1 MGTHNTRKRSQEGE
15 KSQSSSNF
23 PDPKRRR
30 LIDPKREDLKMMDSS
45 DWIPD
50 DKALLTLF
58 GNVRHGDDTTLGRS
72 FDITFFKNVAER
84 LTGSEGTDIDE
95 KDVAWRVRN
104 LRQVFH
110 GNPTFKFE
118 KLSKTVYTLTLLE
131 AVAQEGKDKIP
142 FIKDYTA
149 HNDDTSVNLE
159 IIMTEDQMN
168 TARQE
173 VLEDFF
179 HLRLDFYEKRKKK
192 RTKRVTASTEKTAIR
207 SMGETPLKFLELL
220 AKVCRGEETSIGLPT
235 DLYFWSSFAYKY
247 NQSLAEYWTPEKCEL
262 FATALGKRYLNK
274 DSSSDRMSD
283 SFKCLLEE
291 IFVGHAT
298 LFPAV
303 AETQVEQEFIQETP
317 PDQLVKRAERSTSS
331 VQNISQSEGSSL
343 SPELEDAVRS
353 WIFLMEEE
361 GMLKLPEIVF
371 AQKYL
376 TKSSWAA
383 DIFMRKKN
391 MESKRNYIVKAMKEL
406 EEPEM
411 NKKKRSSMGQTS
423 VGFVG
428 LSIGKRVTRYA
439 GEPILG
445 CSKLGVTWS
454 LSMYRLNRYP
464 LVRLPLSHDY
474 PTEALGLAS
483 IVVRQAAGG
492 NVLNLSVLVELLIE
506 LRDGGSDYLG
516 KGVSKVVVNVN
527 TIIGPA
533 LVGKAGASV
542 LKIPLYEGWKLN
554 VLAHF
559 DDGKIQELYESA
571 KREITSFVPMDT
583 GNMGRTRH
591 SEHDAKE
598 TANLQ
603 QLVEITSD
611 PDEEFVDAIPLKTKV
626 PIIDW
631 KIGYH
636 GQTAWWEII

>member
-1 MGTHNTRKRSQEGE
+1 MIQIHYDMDETEDDENLDMNAGFGDNVIETGADLSLNDDKCTDVIVMEEVTAGCEIPSVVEEHVNIASADITDIGVRS
-15 KSQSSSNF
+15 
-23 PDPKRRR
+23 KRRVCFR
-30 LIDPKREDLKMMDSS
+30 PCESRIGSKESGNDQVSGLQIDGSKKNLLVLSCALENQLCAGQSFS
-45 DWIPD
+45 DNGTLRVELPQTSVPNPDEATSKEMQDKKPNLSLND
-50 DKALLTLF
+50 DK
-58 GNVRHGDDTTLGRS
+58 V
-72 FDITFFKNVAER
+72 
-84 LTGSEGTDIDE
+84 
-95 KDVAWRVRN
+95 
-104 LRQVFH
+104 
-110 GNPTFKFE
+110 
-118 KLSKTVYTLTLLE
+118 
-131 AVAQEGKDKIP
+131 
-142 FIKDYTA
+142 
-149 HNDDTSVNLE
+149 
-159 IIMTEDQMN
+159 
-168 TARQE
+168 
-173 VLEDFF
+173 
-179 HLRLDFYEKRKKK
+179 
-192 RTKRVTASTEKTAIR
+192 IR
-207 SMGETPLKFLELL
+207 S
-220 AKVCRGEETSIGLPT
+220 EETSIGKPT
-235 DLYFWSSFAYKY
+235 SPYFWSCFAIKF
-247 NQSLAEYWTPEKCEL
+247 NQILKEFWSPEKYEL
-262 FATALGKRYLNK
+262 FAMTLGRA

-454 LSMYRLNRYP
+454 LSMYRLNRRPILGCSKLGVTWSLSMDRLNRYP

-474 PTEALGLAS
+474 TTEALGLAS

-492 NVLNLSVLVELLIE
+492 NVVFKSFLVELLIE

-516 KGVSKVVVNVN
+516 KDVSKVHSSHLSM
-527 TIIGPA
+527 A
-533 LVGKAGASV
+533 LCD
-542 LKIPLYEGWKLN
+542 L
-554 VLAHF
+554 
-559 DDGKIQELYESA
+559 
-571 KREITSFVPMDT
+571 SF
-583 GNMGRTRH
+583 
-591 SEHDAKE
+591 S
-598 TANLQ
+598 
-603 QLVEITSD
+603 
-611 PDEEFVDAIPLKTKV
+611 
-626 PIIDW
+626 
-631 KIGYH
+631 
-636 GQTAWWEII
+636 